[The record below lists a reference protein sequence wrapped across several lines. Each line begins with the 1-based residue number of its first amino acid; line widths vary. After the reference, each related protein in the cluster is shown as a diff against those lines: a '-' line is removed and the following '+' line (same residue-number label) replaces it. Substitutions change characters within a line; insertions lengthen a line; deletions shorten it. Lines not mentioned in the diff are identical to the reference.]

1 MSVTRS
7 FSLSLRILRLLG
19 PIVCVLWAA
28 EIVLGQGSLSSA
40 VGSQANTDA
49 SAQRRLQ
56 ETAREAQRQ
65 RRIQE
70 QVVILAPALDATIL
84 AGPTGPI
91 LARRALAALTR
102 LSEEGVS
109 ADDALARAGRIAK
122 TDPAQAAKP
131 TAYLRNLFSEKSSA
145 LNDGILEKLE
155 AGEDPAPT
163 LILPPYL
170 P

>member
-1 MSVTRS
+1 MSVTPLFCS
-7 FSLSLRILRLLG
+7 NLRFPWLLG
-19 PIVCVLWAA
+19 SAFCILAAAVLH
-28 EIVLGQGSLSSA
+28 GQGAFPSA

-65 RRIQE
+65 RRIEE
-70 QVVILAPALDATIL
+70 QVQILAPALDSQKL
-84 AGPTGPI
+84 AGPKGPV
-91 LARRALAALTR
+91 LARKALAALAR
-102 LSEEGVS
+102 LREEGIS
-109 ADDALARAGRIAK
+109 ADEALARAGRTAK
-122 TDPAQAAKP
+122 ADPAQAAKP

-145 LNDGILEKLE
+145 LDDGILKKLE

>member
-7 FSLSLRILRLLG
+7 SCSNLRNLRWLAPAFCILFAGDLLQ
-19 PIVCVLWAA
+19 
-28 EIVLGQGSLSSA
+28 GQGALPSA

-65 RRIQE
+65 RRIDE
-70 QVVILAPALDATIL
+70 QLRILAPALDSEKL
-84 AGPTGPI
+84 AGPQGPV
-91 LARRALAALTR
+91 LSRKALAALAR
-102 LSEEGVS
+102 LRGEGIS
-109 ADDALARAGRIAK
+109 TDDALARAGRTAK
-122 TDPAQAAKP
+122 ADPALAAKP
-131 TAYLRNLFSEKSSA
+131 SAYLRNLFSKNSSA

-155 AGEDPAPT
+155 AGEDPSPT
-163 LILPPYL
+163 LVLPPYL

>member
-1 MSVTRS
+1 MSVTPS
-7 FSLSLRILRLLG
+7 FCSNLRLLRLLG
-19 PIVCVLWAA
+19 PAFCVLFGAD
-28 EIVLGQGSLSSA
+28 LLQGQGALPSA

-65 RRIQE
+65 RRIEE
-70 QVVILAPALDATIL
+70 QVRILAPALDSQKL
-84 AGPTGPI
+84 AGPQGPV
-91 LARRALAALTR
+91 LARKALAALAR
-102 LSEEGVS
+102 LREDGIST
-109 ADDALARAGRIAK
+109 DDALARAGRMAK

-131 TAYLRNLFSEKSSA
+131 AAYLRNLFAEKSSA
-145 LNDGILEKLE
+145 MDDGILEKLE

-163 LILPPYL
+163 LTLPPYL